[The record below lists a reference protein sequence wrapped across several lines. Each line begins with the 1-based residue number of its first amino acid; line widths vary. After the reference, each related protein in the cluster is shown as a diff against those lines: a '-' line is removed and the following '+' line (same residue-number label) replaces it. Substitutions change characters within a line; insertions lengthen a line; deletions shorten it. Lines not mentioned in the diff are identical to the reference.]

1 MNNPTHH
8 NHFTPGKSSRAAAP
22 GREID
27 GQRGFEQAYPYFS
40 QAGDEHEVSGKIDL
54 QKLFFT
60 AQKYRIWVLSIAS
73 TTVLIAAALTL
84 LMTPIYRATSS
95 IQIDRET
102 VDVVNLKGVQAE
114 QDPFA
119 DDFYQT
125 KYELLS
131 SRSLAERVVQALNL
145 SEDKLFQTAAPSI
158 RGNVEKLLFGEKIKP
173 SANFDAEQRHL
184 TDVDALLNGVTITPV
199 RGSRIVRIS
208 FDHANSA
215 VAMKIANTYANVFI
229 TDNLDRRYE
238 ATSYARS
245 FLEDRLKQLKVKLE
259 DSEKQLVRYAEKEGI
274 INIGE
279 DKNLALVD
287 LESINAKLAEA
298 HAARVKAELLWKRA
312 QATDGFGLKE
322 ILSSPTIQDNRKQ
335 RANLSAQYQ
344 QKLAV
349 FKPAFPDMVQL
360 RNQIQ
365 ELDRQAETEIY
376 SIKSAIESSYLAAS
390 QEEKS
395 LQAQLAQTKIDV
407 TTQRNSSIDYTILK
421 RETDT
426 NRTLYDGLLQRYKEI
441 GVAGAVGNN
450 NISVVD
456 AAILPTIPQSPNL
469 AKNLGLGFVFGLMLG
484 LAAAFARDYF
494 DDSFKSPADIERSIG
509 VNVLGVVPKP
519 SHGLEVDDE
528 LSNARSGMSEAIR
541 SLRTGLQFASSDG
554 LPKTMLVTSSK
565 ASEGKTTTSIAL
577 AKSLASIGLNVLLID
592 ADLRSS
598 SIHRKLGCNNQ
609 FGLSN
614 YLAGKKTAQEVVQ
627 TTDTKGLYVM
637 PAGPIPSNP
646 AELLSGS
653 GMASLMKIGIKSF
666 NFIIIDGPPIL
677 GLADAPLLASVAR
690 ATLLVI
696 AASETRRN
704 TARIAMKRLQ
714 MARGNVIGALLSKF
728 DAEQAGDGYGYGY
741 SGYDYYSYGAEDAK
755 HEAA

>member
-1 MNNPTHH
+1 MNNQTNLSNEH
-8 NHFTPGKSSRAAAP
+8 
-22 GREID
+22 
-27 GQRGFEQAYPYFS
+27 AYPYFA
-40 QAGDEHEVSGKIDL
+40 QAGDDQTVAGKIDL
-54 QKLFFT
+54 QRLFFT
-60 AQKYRIWVLSIAS
+60 AQKYRVWVLSIAS
-73 TTVLIAAALTL
+73 ATVLIAAALTI

-125 KYELLS
+125 KYELLA
-131 SRSLAERVVQALNL
+131 SRSLAERVVQSLNL
-145 SEDKLFQTAAPSI
+145 SENKSFQTALPGI
-158 RGNVEKLLFGEKIKP
+158 RGNVEKLIFGEQKIEI
-173 SANFDAEQRHL
+173 ATDADQRRL
-184 TDVDALLNGVTITPV
+184 SDVDALLRGVTIAPV

-215 VAMKIANTYANVFI
+215 LAMKIANTYAQVFI

-287 LESINAKLAEA
+287 LESINAKLAEV

-344 QKLAV
+344 QKLAI

-365 ELDRQAETEIY
+365 ELDSQAETEIY
-376 SIKSAIESSYLAAS
+376 SIKSAIESTYLATL

-395 LQAQLAQTKIDV
+395 LQAQLVQTKIDV
-407 TTQRNSSIDYTILK
+407 TSQRNSSIDYTILK

-450 NISVVD
+450 NISIVD
-456 AAILPTIPQSPNL
+456 SAILPTIPQSPNM
-469 AKNLGLGFVFGLMLG
+469 AKNLGLGFVLGMMLG
-484 LAAAFARDYF
+484 LGAAFARDYF

-509 VNVLGVVPKP
+509 LNVLGVVPKP
-519 SHGLEVDDE
+519 SHGFEVDDE
-528 LSNARSGMSEAIR
+528 LLNARSGMSEAIR
-541 SLRTGLQFASSDG
+541 SLRTGLQFATSDG

-577 AKSLASIGLNVLLID
+577 AKSLASIGMNVLLID

-598 SIHRKLGCNNQ
+598 SVHRKLGCSNQ
-609 FGLSN
+609 VGLSN

-627 TTDTKGLYVM
+627 TTDVKGLYVM
-637 PAGPIPSNP
+637 PSGPTPGNP

-653 GMASLMKIGIKSF
+653 GMTSLLKICMKSF

-690 ATLLVI
+690 ATLLVV

-704 TARIAMKRLQ
+704 TTRIALRRLQ
-714 MARGNVIGALLSKF
+714 MARGNVIGALLCKF
-728 DAEQAGDGYGYGY
+728 DAHQAGDGYGYGY
-741 SGYDYYSYGAEDAK
+741 SGYDYYSYGAQDAK
-755 HEAA
+755 YEAA